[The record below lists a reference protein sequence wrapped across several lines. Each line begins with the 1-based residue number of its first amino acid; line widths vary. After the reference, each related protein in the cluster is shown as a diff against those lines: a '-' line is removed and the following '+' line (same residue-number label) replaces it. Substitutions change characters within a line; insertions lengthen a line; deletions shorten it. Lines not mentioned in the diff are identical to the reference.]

1 MSVSEAVA
9 ALKNQKKSLEA
20 EIRRIDKA
28 IGVLDPAEAISTVKA
43 KPAKPAKKRKTTR
56 KAWDGPKEAVT
67 CPICGF
73 VAKAPQGLSS
83 HLNSHED
90 SD

>member
-9 ALKNQKKSLEA
+9 ALKDQKKTLEA
-20 EIRRIDKA
+20 EIKRIDKA
-28 IGVLDPAEAISTVKA
+28 IGVLDPTEAISTVKA
-43 KPAKPAKKRKTTR
+43 KPAKTARKRPAKR

-83 HLNSHED
+83 HLNKHED